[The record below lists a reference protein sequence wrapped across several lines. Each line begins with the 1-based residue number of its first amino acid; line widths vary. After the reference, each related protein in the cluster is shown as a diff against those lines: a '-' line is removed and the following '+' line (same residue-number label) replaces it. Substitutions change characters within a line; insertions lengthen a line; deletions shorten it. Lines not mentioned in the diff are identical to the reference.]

1 MDNLPANQCAEKH
14 IQVKNAQPAEIVIY
28 GPTYVDRHPY
38 SPVLE
43 TELNKYGWSTW
54 FDGIGRLC
62 ASHILLW
69 PLRAGGHA

>member
-1 MDNLPANQCAEKH
+1 MSNLALDQCPHNHMSNDLHPK
-14 IQVKNAQPAEIVIY
+14 EIVIY

-62 ASHILLW
+62 ASHICLW
-69 PLRAGGHA
+69 PFRAGGHA